1 MFVFV
6 FGRVDLLPGPCALS
20 PPNGSPN
27 TTRHSVSP
35 KKNLP
40 RWPCE
45 HLSTHCVYSSHL
57 WLYVPHERPETL
69 LMTGDGAR
77 GAKAVTHDRHERF
90 SYFNSASTGL
100 QRGTQSGR
108 QRANVHSLWSVLGY
122 RGARRQ
128 YRKSGPFRSRSV
140 RRFSGC
146 GAAGQPPRGQPPSS
160 EASKRAA

>member
-27 TTRHSVSP
+27 DTP
-35 KKNLP
+35 FGFAKKNLP